1 MLKKLVKGIKSLAKS
16 AAPLIGMAAPILFPG
31 TGFMGGALAGGLAS
45 LVGGS
50 SPKEALR
57 NALFSGAGAKFVSPG
72 VTQYKAA
79 AGEGFKKA
87 SEAGLKALFDRSM
100 TDKLAIAG
108 ALAGAGALAEP
119 PQPETSVLDAEDI
132 TGKYG
137 TLFDFQEDLQ
147 NPILL
152 SPGEMPKGYATGG
165 QVTQEPRPVEQFPRM
180 SGYIDGPGT
189 ETSDDIP
196 AMLSKNE
203 FVMTAKA
210 VRGLGTLLGA
220 NNKEQQIKLGTEGM
234 YGIMD
239 RFSRQA

>member
-1 MLKKLVKGIKSLAKS
+1 
-16 AAPLIGMAAPILFPG
+16 
-31 TGFMGGALAGGLAS
+31 
-45 LVGGS
+45 
-50 SPKEALR
+50 
-57 NALFSGAGAKFVSPG
+57 
-72 VTQYKAA
+72 
-79 AGEGFKKA
+79 
-87 SEAGLKALFDRSM
+87 
-100 TDKLAIAG
+100 
-108 ALAGAGALAEP
+108 
-119 PQPETSVLDAEDI
+119 
-132 TGKYG
+132 
-137 TLFDFQEDLQ
+137 
-147 NPILL
+147 
-152 SPGEMPKGYATGG
+152 MPKGYATGG